1 MSQGHEY
8 GGADSLN
15 SKKPLNYN
23 IRNEVTEMI
32 EDLNGFLSLGSLL
45 IIVVGAIVGY
55 FKLNKRFKKDE
66 EIDEYYRDLL

>member
-1 MSQGHEY
+1 
-8 GGADSLN
+8 
-15 SKKPLNYN
+15 
-23 IRNEVTEMI
+23 MI